1 MNDAKKYF
9 FWIVSGIVTLT
20 VAILWFMAVGQLDEQ
35 RTQQTNNINSHFS
48 DMDSVKSVN
57 ESNHPNSDFTKGMEE
72 IMTQVKFDIHKTWE
86 AKYNTQKT
94 AFNWPT
100 GQGELSQITAN
111 SFIPLTPIELKVEA
125 GGIINPN
132 DADNPR
138 EVNRIARTNYA
149 DFVKGYMPILA
160 SRIDAAWGEPQLKD
174 DGFGGAGGGGAP
186 AGFGDDP
193 AGGDAG
199 EGAPVVQDVTP
210 SHMVVWEDNNQ
221 KALDARFTFTETP
234 TTLQILYTQEDL
246 WVLQQW
252 LTIIEDL
259 NKEAEAAYNAKVTDI
274 IGIDLAKNG
283 DIIGPSGVELAKD
296 AILSGGK
303 VVAGD
308 AGGDGGM
315 GGMGNMMQQM
325 GTMSPEGGESSGG
338 SGNKGGKDENG
349 KLVAS
354 EDPGDLRYVDDK
366 YQPLQV
372 VELRQALDP
381 DSKNPKPELAIA
393 KRYPTRIR
401 LKLDMRYL
409 SQFLAACGNAELSI
423 EVLQVRI
430 GGESGINKGG
440 GDAGGAGGMEG
451 GSGMAGGMGGDMGGM
466 DGGGMG
472 GAMGGMMGGM
482 EGGGGA
488 VVKAAEHP
496 YHQEVEIYGIVNI
509 YNPPNPLAL
518 GIDPKEQPANENDP
532 AGNGAPDG
540 QNNGGDPAGV
550 GAE

>member
-1 MNDAKKYF
+1 MNDAKKLF
-9 FWIVSGIVTLT
+9 FWIVSGTVTLT

-35 RTQQTNNINSHFS
+35 RTQLTQNINSHF
-48 DMDSVKSVN
+48 DKMNSVKDVN
-57 ESNHPNSDFTKGMEE
+57 ERNHPNSDFTEGMEE

-86 AKYNTQKT
+86 AKYNSQKK

-100 GQGELSQITAN
+100 GQGGISQVTAN
-111 SFIPLTPIELKVEA
+111 TFIPLTPIELKVEA
-125 GGIINPN
+125 GGVINPN

-149 DFVKGYMPILA
+149 DFVKGYMPTLA

-174 DGFGGAGGGGAP
+174 DQFGGGAP
-186 AGFGDDP
+186 AGFGGDP
-193 AGGDAG
+193 EGGDTG
-199 EGAPVVQDVTP
+199 EGAPVVQDVNP
-210 SHMVVWEDNNQ
+210 SYMVVWEDNNQ
-221 KALDARFTFTETP
+221 KALNARFTFTETP

-283 DIIGPSGVELAKD
+283 DLIGPSGINLAKD

-308 AGGDGGM
+308 TGGGDGGM
-315 GGMGNMMQQM
+315 GDMMQQM
-325 GTMSPEGGESSGG
+325 GGEGGEGPGG
-338 SGNKGGKDENG
+338 SKNNGRKDENG

-354 EDPGDLRYVDDK
+354 DDPGDLRYVDDK
-366 YQPLQV
+366 HQPLQV
-372 VELRQALDP
+372 ATLRQALDP
-381 DSKNPKPELAIA
+381 EAKKPKPELAIA

-440 GDAGGAGGMEG
+440 GGAVGAGGMEG
-451 GSGMAGGMGGDMGGM
+451 GSGMGGGM
-466 DGGGMG
+466 DGGMDGGMG

-482 EGGGGA
+482 DGGGRA

-509 YNPPNPLAL
+509 YNPPNPLVL
-518 GIDPKEQPANENDP
+518 GIEPKEQQADENNP
-532 AGNGAPDG
+532 AGNGGPGDLN
-540 QNNGGDPAGV
+540 NNGEPAGV